1 MVIYEYIQYQ
11 ENILPSH
18 KTPLNPSRYGPNK
31 GWITLGIEQT
41 NLGKKKYMESTF
53 SKCIYLEMSQ
63 SQNRREI
70 SLNIYHIQL

>member
-1 MVIYEYIQYQ
+1 MVIYEHIQYQ

-41 NLGKKKYMESTF
+41 NLGKKIHRINFFQMHLFGNVSETES
-53 SKCIYLEMSQ
+53 
-63 SQNRREI
+63 
-70 SLNIYHIQL
+70 